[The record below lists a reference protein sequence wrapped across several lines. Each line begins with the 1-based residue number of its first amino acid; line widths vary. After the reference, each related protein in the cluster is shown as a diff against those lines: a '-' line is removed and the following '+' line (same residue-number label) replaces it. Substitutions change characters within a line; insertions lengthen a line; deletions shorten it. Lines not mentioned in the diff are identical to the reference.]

1 MERGHSERL
10 VRTQRL
16 KAWGE
21 SRDSYLERG
30 NTRTSESKLTFN
42 ITYNPVFQN
51 VRSILQEL
59 QIMLAPDKEHEKVF
73 TEVPI
78 VGFWS
83 GKSIKDYLVRAALPK
98 IDNTGGSKPCGK
110 GTCQVFDRIIT
121 TELTLLQQKHEG
133 KYLKFKVGHLTVTQ
147 KKFFTFWNAK
157 FGMILPVLERL
168 KQSFTLSFIITKI
181 NTDLFGKENRMYH
194 RSVYQYNRW
203 GY

>member
-1 MERGHSERL
+1 MERGYSERL

-98 IDNTGGSKPCGK
+98 IDNVGGSKPCGK
-110 GTCQVFDRIIT
+110 GTCQVFDHIIT

-133 KYLKFKVGHLTVTQ
+133 KYLKFKVGTLNCNSEKVLYLLKCKIWDDTPCAGKAKT
-147 KKFFTFWNAK
+147 KFYSQFHNYK
-157 FGMILPVLERL
+157 N
-168 KQSFTLSFIITKI
+168 K
-181 NTDLFGKENRMYH
+181 H
-194 RSVYQYNRW
+194 RSVRKGKQNVPQKRLLV
-203 GY
+203 